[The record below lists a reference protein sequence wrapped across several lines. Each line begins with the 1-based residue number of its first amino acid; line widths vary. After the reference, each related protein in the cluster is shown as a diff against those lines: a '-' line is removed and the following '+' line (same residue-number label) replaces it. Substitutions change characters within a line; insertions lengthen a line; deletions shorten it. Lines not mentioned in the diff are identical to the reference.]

1 MFMTSFFSSTNH
13 KQKFLNLEEM
23 FAISWIY
30 LAVPAVP
37 HLLSDMLT
45 YTKKR
50 TDSSKTRQ
58 EAATMTLSQGKQGVK
73 VLVH

>member
-1 MFMTSFFSSTNH
+1 
-13 KQKFLNLEEM
+13 M

-30 LAVPAVP
+30 LAAPAVP

-50 TDSSKTRQ
+50 TDISETWR
-58 EAATMTLSQGKQGVK
+58 EAATMTLSQGKQDVK